1 MFQICGCKRV
11 LASESGFVSRF
22 LFRIYVQLVP
32 GLTGNLFISWFSA
45 LELPLD
51 SCQAGWS
58 HPLEKG
64 PGVESFWRL
73 LLALIR
79 WRHLDG
85 KNVTGPRAPLRI
97 VLASFHH
104 GLTFHVQE
112 EMAFWLL
119 RRRLTA
125 CSVANSIWVFSFI
138 FATQLYLLS
147 LLIVFLN
154 LEWPDTLLSSG
165 RLPSITFRYCFPCS
179 WQLFFG
185 SLVILINPQIPH
197 QYPLHFHDSPGGFTL
212 WSGSQVSPPGA
223 PLTRNHPAFASRPAS
238 GRDSPGPPSA
248 AFLALR
254 PGDLFPTRRPKSRR
268 ETGAGEDAG
277 WRCQGAWHPQ
287 FGDSGSDPLSFL
299 SFGEGP
305 PSSDPKPGRVPFTP
319 WSRRPCGRFLWRHSG
334 FVGRGKCWEA
344 AWLRLGDPS
353 ILRPSLHPPASFLT
367 GLGTGRRKRTLD
379 SVELLFLYLF
389 VILAPPFFFPEGNS
403 EA

>member
-1 MFQICGCKRV
+1 MGLGLPSIVLFNLNYLPKGPSSKDSHLGGLGTQIPPQHSALCLMFQICGCKRV

-197 QYPLHFHDSPGGFTL
+197 QYPLHFHDSPGASH
-212 WSGSQVSPPGA
+212 SGAALRSHLRERPWRGTTRLLPAGPHQAGILLGLLRQLSSPCALGTSSPPAGRRA
-223 PLTRNHPAFASRPAS
+223 GGRPAL
-238 GRDSPGPPSA
+238 GRMRGGA
-248 AFLALR
+248 AGAHGTPNSEIR
-254 PGDLFPTRRPKSRR
+254 GATR
-268 ETGAGEDAG
+268 
-277 WRCQGAWHPQ
+277 
-287 FGDSGSDPLSFL
+287 FL
-299 SFGEGP
+299 SSPLERDLHRVT
-305 PSSDPKPGRVPFTP
+305 PSLGVFPLLR
-319 WSRRPCGRFLWRHSG
+319 
-334 FVGRGKCWEA
+334 EA
-344 AWLRLGDPS
+344 GDPAAAS
-353 ILRPSLHPPASFLT
+353 SGVTPASWEE
-367 GLGTGRRKRTLD
+367 GSAGRPRGC
-379 SVELLFLYLF
+379 V
-389 VILAPPFFFPEGNS
+389 
-403 EA
+403 